1 MPIDENEAQ
10 AILNRGGVLTR
21 IRLAVRATWALAR
34 DTGDTEQVFILARAL
49 DGDSLPRIRRKL
61 VRSEHGRKLLAERP
75 AIDSRHVDF
84 AQLRALPP
92 DTLGGAYAR
101 MLQEQQ
107 LDPDLFLP
115 PKLPDPEL
123 GYIAQR
129 IRQTHDLWHVITGL
143 STEVPGEVALQ
154 AFTYAQLHQRFSR
167 LIAIGG
173 VLLFGLR
180 HPAMFALTRRWYR
193 AGRRVPFLLAEHW
206 ESQWQEPLSAV
217 RERLGLGAT
226 VGVEPARG

>member
-1 MPIDENEAQ
+1 MKLDENEAQ
-10 AILNRGGVLTR
+10 AILNRGGKLARV
-21 IRLAVRATWALAR
+21 RLAVGAALALAR

-61 VRSEHGRKLLAERP
+61 VRSAEGRKLLVERP

-84 AQLRALPP
+84 AQLRALPA
-92 DTLGGAYAR
+92 DSLGGAYAR
-101 MLQEQQ
+101 MLQERQ
-107 LDPDLFLP
+107 LDPDLFQP
-115 PKLPDPEL
+115 PDLPDPEL

-143 STEVPGEVALQ
+143 STAVPGEVALQ

-167 LIAIGG
+167 LIAVGG

-180 HPAMFALTRRWYR
+180 YPFMFELTRRWYR
-193 AGRRVPFLLAEHW
+193 AGRHVPFLLAEHW
-206 ESQWQEPLSAV
+206 EAHWQEPLSAV
-217 RERLGLGAT
+217 RERLGLRD
-226 VGVEPARG
+226 VSARVAS